1 MSLVI
6 KTNHNATFQSE
17 ITLILRRFFYTMIV
31 FLEILK
37 YILPALVVFATVYY
51 LVDAQFKQQLRVM
64 NQQQKLEA
72 QKLTLPLKLQAYERL
87 ILLLERLALDQLLLR
102 VRGAGMTAGELQGAL
117 LIAISQE
124 FDHNVSQQLYVSETL
139 WQMVSFTKSEL
150 LSLVSKAGEGL
161 DPAGAD
167 EQLVHRLLLVHEQL
181 GTANPMLKTQMAIR
195 TEAGKLF

>member
-1 MSLVI
+1 
-6 KTNHNATFQSE
+6 
-17 ITLILRRFFYTMIV
+17 MIAI
-31 FLEILK
+31 LEILK

-51 LVDAQFKQQLRVM
+51 LVDAHFKQQLRVL

-87 ILLLERLALDQLLLR
+87 ILLFERLALDQLLLR
-102 VRGAGMTAGELQGAL
+102 VRGAGMTVGELQGAL

-150 LSLVSKAGEGL
+150 LSLVAKAGEGL
-161 DPAGAD
+161 DPAGSD
-167 EQLVHRLLLVHEQL
+167 EQLVHRLLLVQEQL

>member
-1 MSLVI
+1 
-6 KTNHNATFQSE
+6 
-17 ITLILRRFFYTMIV
+17 MIAI
-31 FLEILK
+31 LEILK

-51 LVDAQFKQQLRVM
+51 LVDAHFKQQLRVL

-87 ILLLERLALDQLLLR
+87 ILLFERLALDQLLLR
-102 VRGAGMTAGELQGAL
+102 VRGAGMTVGELQGAL

-161 DPAGAD
+161 DPAGSD
-167 EQLVHRLLLVHEQL
+167 EQLVHRLLLVQEQL